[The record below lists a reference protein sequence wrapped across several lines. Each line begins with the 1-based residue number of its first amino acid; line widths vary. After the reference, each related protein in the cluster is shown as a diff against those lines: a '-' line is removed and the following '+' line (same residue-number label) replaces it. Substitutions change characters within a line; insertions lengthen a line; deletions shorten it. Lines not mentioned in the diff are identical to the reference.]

1 MGEVKEFKKVT
12 ADKNDD
18 DAYCEALYREYLCA
32 LEEDK
37 EVVSMEDAVKML
49 ESRELDVPDS
59 ISSKTLKDMDKAISN
74 LEKSSVSPA
83 IDLSDF

>member
-1 MGEVKEFKKVT
+1 
-12 ADKNDD
+12 
-18 DAYCEALYREYLCA
+18 
-32 LEEDK
+32 
-37 EVVSMEDAVKML
+37 MEDAVKML